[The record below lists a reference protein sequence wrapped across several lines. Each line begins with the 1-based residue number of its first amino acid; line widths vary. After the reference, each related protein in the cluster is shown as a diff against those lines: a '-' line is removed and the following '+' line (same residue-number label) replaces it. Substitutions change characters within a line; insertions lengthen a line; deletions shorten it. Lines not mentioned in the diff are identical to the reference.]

1 MKAQKRTTAKRSKIK
16 KRHRRQRKRD
26 LKKSPPK
33 DNLEMNLRLRKKVAD
48 AEAELQEVV
57 VEGQRLSYKQ
67 ISRLMLANK
76 GNRARAPRSQSN
88 RHDEDVPVKDQSRR
102 ILTKEWR
109 WAKEKRK
116 SSQNQLHPRAL
127 LPRRKAEAMTR
138 TKAATPKNGTSTAM
152 SATMEATFSAVRAAL
167 RSLTFPVLASEP
179 SLRES
184 GTAGTASQS
193 KPRRSKP
200 HERQPL

>member
-1 MKAQKRTTAKRSKIK
+1 M
-16 KRHRRQRKRD
+16 
-26 LKKSPPK
+26 
-33 DNLEMNLRLRKKVAD
+33 AD
-48 AEAELQEVV
+48 AEAELQEALAE
-57 VEGQRLSYKQ
+57 VERLLYKL

-76 GNRARAPRSQSN
+76 RNRARAPRSQSN
-88 RHDEDVPVKDQSRR
+88 RRDEDVPAKDRYRR
-102 ILTKEWR
+102 TLTKEWR
-109 WAKEKRK
+109 WTRGKRK

-127 LPRRKAEAMTR
+127 LPRKKAEAMTR

-152 SATMEATFSAVRAAL
+152 SATTEATFSAVKDAL

-193 KPRRSKP
+193 KPRRSRP